1 MKRNAIL
8 LYAVGVV
15 IGVGAIALILKKIL
29 VKFTAVKIATNEWK
43 GWGEPTIQKDGK
55 QTKKGG
61 FEADK
66 GFSERVSEYWRI
78 GTGSKLTGQDRNVPW
93 SSAFISYIMK
103 KAGAGDKFVYNPS
116 HSKYITDSISNR
128 KQGKF
133 NEAFVGYKINEVS
146 PEVGDLVCYSRQD
159 GVGYDTTGNYKS
171 HCDLVVKKSKNQI
184 EVIGGN
190 VNDSVTKKIVST
202 NNQGIVSDKK
212 YNWFTVIKTNI

>member
-1 MKRNAIL
+1 MKNKSLIF
-8 LYAVGVV
+8 YV
-15 IGVGAIALILKKIL
+15 IGIAIGGIAIALILKKVL
-29 VKFTAVKIATNEWK
+29 VKYRVVRVAINEWK

-55 QTKKGG
+55 QTRKGG

-66 GFSERVSEYWRI
+66 GFSQRVSEYWKI
-78 GTGSKLTGQDRNVPW
+78 GTGSQLTGQDRDVPW

-103 KAGAGDKFVYNPS
+103 KAGAGDKFVYNAS

-128 KQGKF
+128 KKGKL

-146 PEVGDLVCYSRQD
+146 PEVGDLVCYSRQS

-202 NNQGIVSDKK
+202 DSKGIVTDKK